1 MKNDITNFIGNE
13 KDYNK
18 FGIPYKRTYLLTGIP
33 GSGKTSIIK
42 SLCCEF
48 GYHLS
53 MLSICKEFDN
63 NSLMYSFKHIPKK
76 TILLI
81 EDIDCM
87 FEKRN
92 GTQDN
97 PLITFSSLLNI
108 LDGVLY
114 KHGLIIVITT
124 NHPER
129 LDRSIMRMGRI
140 DIIIEMNYPR
150 KEELSCLFQDMMVGR
165 ILETHE
171 ITSQFDTFYGMINS
185 KQITMSAIVNFL
197 FRYREKWA
205 DNINELLDNI
215 SFIKR
220 SAGDGNFDTMFI

>member
-1 MKNDITNFIGNE
+1 MYAFKN
-13 KDYNK
+13 
-18 FGIPYKRTYLLTGIP
+18 
-33 GSGKTSIIK
+33 
-42 SLCCEF
+42 
-48 GYHLS
+48 
-53 MLSICKEFDN
+53 
-63 NSLMYSFKHIPKK
+63 IPKK

-81 EDIDCM
+81 EDVDCM

-92 GTQDN
+92 ATQDN

-150 KEELSCLFQDMMVGR
+150 KEELCCLFQDMMFGR
-165 ILETHE
+165 LTNAPD
-171 ITSQFDTFYGMINS
+171 ITKQFDTFYSMISS
-185 KQITMSAIVNFL
+185 KQMPMSAIVNFL
-197 FRYREKWA
+197 FRYREKWL

-215 SFIKR
+215 SFIKK
-220 SAGDGNFDTMFI
+220 SAGDSNFDTMFI